1 MGMAEYIE
9 VAGLRTWH
17 EVSGEGDPLVLLH
30 GGFVGASSF
39 FSQTPGLV
47 EAGYRSM
54 SPSAAGTHTRRTSRV
69 R

>member
-1 MGMAEYIE
+1 MTGYIE

-39 FSQTPGLV
+39 FAQTPALV
-47 EAGYRSM
+47 EAIESM
-54 SPSAAGTHTRRTSRV
+54 SPSGADTHIPRTSRV